1 MRRGKQVITFLLLG
15 FAWAAAQKAP
25 AFFVQSF
32 RQGPT
37 QITEDKF
44 EAKLDP
50 QNANYK
56 ERIQDERGNDRYVLT
71 IDPLRP
77 QGDTEIT
84 SWEVKLQDLHHP
96 IYRTILTATPNG
108 SGDVKDTLA
117 WLNPSRFSP
126 IPPKAERI
134 IKVDNFYVVLQVK
147 AYHFTPPD
155 SPYLDSMTVDVDVT
169 NTNPRGPA
177 Q

>member
-1 MRRGKQVITFLLLG
+1 MKRSRGIAIFFICG
-15 FAWAAAQKAP
+15 FALAAAQNP
-25 AFFVQSF
+25 AAYYVQSF
-32 RQGPT
+32 REGPT

-84 SWEVKLQDLHHP
+84 SWEVKLQDLHHA
-96 IYRTILTATPNG
+96 IYRNILTATPNG
-108 SGDVKDTLA
+108 SSELKDTLG

-126 IPPKAERI
+126 IPPKARRI
-134 IKVDNFYVVLQVK
+134 IKVDDFYVVLQVK

-169 NTNPRGPA
+169 NTDPRGA
-177 Q
+177 AH